1 MIRNLEHTFA
11 TTAWATGR
19 DIRQSF
25 VMRGAMCLCLDDMNY
40 QPKPNGTDR
49 SLQPD

>member
-1 MIRNLEHTFA
+1 MIRKLEHTFA

-25 VMRGAMCLCLDDMNY
+25 VMRGAMCLCLDNMNY

-49 SLQPD
+49 SQQLT